1 MALFSNLKDFLMLRV
16 LYCTHNSKTMR
27 GQKKGINTMKETI
40 LSARKLCKSFAANG
54 VQNHVLTGVDLDVYK
69 GDLTVVMGASGSG
82 KSTLLYALSGMDR
95 ATSGEVIYNGNDL
108 VKMSEKELTLLRRKD
123 FGFVFQKMHLVSNMT
138 LFENVVVPAY
148 LDKNVPAA
156 QTDKK
161 AQELFETMGID
172 EVKTHLPSQC
182 SGGEQQRCAIIRA
195 VISEPSVLFAD
206 EPTGALN
213 RRNTVEVLDLLT
225 ALNQKGQSVFM
236 VTHDV
241 RAAVRAT
248 RLIYI
253 EDGTVSGEMTMPP
266 FEQDKEKSRETQVN
280 SWLSS
285 MQW

>member
-1 MALFSNLKDFLMLRV
+1 
-16 LYCTHNSKTMR
+16 
-27 GQKKGINTMKETI
+27 
-40 LSARKLCKSFAANG
+40 
-54 VQNHVLTGVDLDVYK
+54 
-69 GDLTVVMGASGSG
+69 
-82 KSTLLYALSGMDR
+82 
-95 ATSGEVIYNGNDL
+95 
-108 VKMSEKELTLLRRKD
+108 MSEKELTLLRRRD

-148 LDKNVPAA
+148 LDKSVPAQ

-161 AQELFETMGID
+161 ANELFEAMGIAD
-172 EVKTHLPSQC
+172 VRTHLPSQC

-213 RRNTVEVLDLLT
+213 RRNTIEVLDLLT

-253 EDGTVSGEMTMPP
+253 EDGSVSGEMTMPP

>member
-1 MALFSNLKDFLMLRV
+1 M
-16 LYCTHNSKTMR
+16 KTAE
-27 GQKKGINTMKETI
+27 QKKGYNAMKETI
-40 LSARKLCKSFAANG
+40 ISARKLCKSFAANG

-95 ATSGEVIYNGNDL
+95 ATSGEVIYKDKDL
-108 VKMSEKELTLLRRKD
+108 VKMSEKDLTLLRRRD

-148 LDKNVPAA
+148 LDKSVPAQ
-156 QTDKK
+156 QTDQK
-161 AQELFETMGID
+161 ANELFEAMGIAD
-172 EVKTHLPSQC
+172 VRTHLPSQC

-213 RRNTVEVLDLLT
+213 RRNTIEVLDLLT

-253 EDGTVSGEMTMPP
+253 EDGSVSGEMTMPP

>member
-1 MALFSNLKDFLMLRV
+1 
-16 LYCTHNSKTMR
+16 
-27 GQKKGINTMKETI
+27 
-40 LSARKLCKSFAANG
+40 
-54 VQNHVLTGVDLDVYK
+54 
-69 GDLTVVMGASGSG
+69 MGASGSG
-82 KSTLLYALSGMDR
+82 KSTLLYSLSGMDR
-95 ATSGEVIYNGNDL
+95 ATSGEVMYNGKDL

-138 LFENVVVPAY
+138 MFENVVVPAY
-148 LDKNVPAA
+148 LDKSTPSAE
-156 QTDKK
+156 TDKK
-161 AQELFETMGID
+161 ADELFEQMGIA

-213 RRNTVEVLDLLT
+213 RRNTIEVLDLLT
-225 ALNQKGQSVFM
+225 ALNRRGQSVFM

-266 FEQDKEKSRETQVN
+266 FEPEKEKSRETQVN

>member
-1 MALFSNLKDFLMLRV
+1 MKDV
-16 LYCTHNSKTMR
+16 
-27 GQKKGINTMKETI
+27 II
-40 LSARKLCKSFAANG
+40 SAKKLCKSFAANG
-54 VQNHVLTGVDLDVYK
+54 VQNHVLTGIDLDVYK
-69 GDLTVVMGASGSG
+69 DDFTVVMGASGSG

-95 ATSGEVIYNGNDL
+95 ATSGEVIYNGKDL

-138 LFENVVVPAY
+138 MFENVVVPAY
-148 LDKNVPAA
+148 LDKNTPSQ
-156 QTDKK
+156 QTDEK
-161 AQELFETMGID
+161 ANRLFESMGIA

-213 RRNTVEVLDLLT
+213 RRNTTEVLDLLT
-225 ALNQKGQSVFM
+225 RLNEKGQSVFM

-241 RAAVRAT
+241 RAALRAT
-248 RLIYI
+248 RIIYI
-253 EDGTVSGEMTMPP
+253 EDGTVSGELSLPP
-266 FEQDKEKSRETQVN
+266 YESQQEKSRETQVN
-280 SWLSS
+280 SWLTS